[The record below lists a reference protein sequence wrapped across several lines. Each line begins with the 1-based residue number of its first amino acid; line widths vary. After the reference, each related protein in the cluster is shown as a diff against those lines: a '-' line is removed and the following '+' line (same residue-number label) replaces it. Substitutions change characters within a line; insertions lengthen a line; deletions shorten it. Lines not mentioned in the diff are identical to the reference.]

1 MKKPLLLFIIACF
14 AEIAVAQKIT
24 ITGKLADAKTQ
35 EPLIGAVVRLSKNK
49 QIGTITDEN
58 GNFKLSFNYVKDS
71 LIFEYTGY
79 KTKRVAFS
87 TQPQQVF
94 SLLLEE
100 ETQEI
105 EEITVV
111 PGENPAYAIMR
122 KVIKNKSKNDKRRAK
137 FYECDI
143 YNRIEGY
150 VNDNEKG
157 LSNLRVMKD
166 MSRAAATIPKLRDS
180 KGKILIPILA
190 SESFSRY
197 YYMGKPEKEREDV
210 KVTNLSGIGLENAEG
225 IGQIFTGGKLNDYN
239 FYRNQM
245 NILDKYFTSPIADG
259 WRLKYDYDLL
269 DSVLVDKDTCY
280 LLNIVPRNRQD
291 LVFEGKMWISK
302 SDYALKKIEVQ
313 MTKEANINFI
323 KGLKIKQTS
332 SRSAEGFWLP
342 EKVDFEVEVSE
353 FSDIIPNIYV
363 RTHTQY
369 HNYLLNEP
377 HEKTFYDEPPI
388 PPNNENKDTTYWNN
402 FRKNDST
409 LISDVNVYKVIDSL
423 KTIPSVQRYT
433 TILTVLST
441 GYYEMK
447 GIDLGHWARYYAWN
461 DIEGHRFNF
470 GFRTNRFLSRNF
482 TFKTRIG
489 YGLRDQKGKY
499 FVEIN
504 QILSR
509 KFFTQVT
516 FNRTEDIEP
525 LIFLNQFQNLPDI
538 FIASNRFFT
547 LSQRKPFFKKETN
560 FIIESA
566 VNPSLTEKLTFRTRQ
581 LTPLHGFA
589 YNHPETNSLQTDINT
604 AEFILQTTYR
614 KGGNR
619 IRLLDNSE
627 IIIGGGSTPKF
638 TLTTTIGLKGFAGGD
653 FNYQQVQLDIS
664 KYNARIFGIG
674 HANYFVSAGYYFGQV
689 PFPLLRAHLGNN
701 TPFLIE
707 RAFNQMNGF
716 EFVSD
721 HYIALH
727 YAHYF
732 ENLIFSR
739 LPLFKKANKFLDWRL
754 VLSLNAVYGGLRTE
768 NRRLISN
775 SDIFGN
781 PLPPIQSLSYEM
793 PYIEI
798 GYGIDNILKFFRI
811 DFFHRLTY
819 LNLDTAKPF
828 GIKFSAEI
836 KL

>member
-1 MKKPLLLFIIACF
+1 MRKLLPLFLLITNIAF
-14 AEIAVAQKIT
+14 TQKIT
-24 ITGKLADAKTQ
+24 IIGKLADAKTQ
-35 EPLIGAVVRLSKNK
+35 EPLIGAIVRLSQNK

-58 GNFKLSFNYVKDS
+58 GNFKLVFDYVKDS
-71 LIFEYTGY
+71 LVFEYTGY
-79 KTKRVAFS
+79 KTKKAAFS

-94 SLLLEE
+94 SLLMEE
-100 ETQEI
+100 EIQEI
-105 EEITVV
+105 EEITVI
-111 PGENPAYAIMR
+111 PGENPAYAILR
-122 KVIKNKSKNDKRRAK
+122 KVVKNKNKNDKRRAK

-166 MSRAAATIPKLRDS
+166 MSRSVAHIPNLRDS
-180 KGKILIPILA
+180 KGKVLIPILA

-197 YYMGKPEKEREDV
+197 YYTGKPEKEREDV
-210 KVTNLSGIGLENAEG
+210 KVTNLSGIGLESADG

-259 WRLKYDYDLL
+259 WKLKYDYDLL

-280 LLNIVPRNRQD
+280 VLNIVPRNRQD
-291 LVFEGKMWISK
+291 LVFEGRMWITK
-302 SDYALKKIEVQ
+302 SDYALKKIDVR
-313 MTKEANINFI
+313 MSPEANINFI
-323 KGLKIKQTS
+323 KNLKIKQTS
-332 SRSAEGFWLP
+332 FRSSEGYWLP

-353 FSDIIPNIYV
+353 FSDIIPNVYV
-363 RTHTQY
+363 KTHTQY
-369 HNYLLNEP
+369 HNYLLNKP
-377 HEKTFYDEPPI
+377 HEKSFYDEPTF
-388 PPNNENKDTTYWNN
+388 PPNNEIKDTSYWNN
-402 FRKNDST
+402 FRKNDSSM
-409 LISDVNVYKVIDSL
+409 INQVNVYEIIDSL
-423 KTIPSVQRYT
+423 KTIPSVKRYT
-433 TILTVLST
+433 TILTVLTT
-441 GYYEMK
+441 GYYETK
-447 GIDLGHWARYYAWN
+447 GIDLGHWARYYTWN
-461 DIEGHRFNF
+461 DIEGHRFNI
-470 GFRTNRFLSRNF
+470 GFRTNRFFSKDF

-489 YGLRDQKGKY
+489 YGLRDERAKY
-499 FVEIN
+499 FVEIS

-509 KFFTQVT
+509 KFFTQAT
-516 FNRTEDIEP
+516 FSRTEDIEP
-525 LIFLNQFQNLPDI
+525 LIFLNQFDVLPDI

-547 LSQRKPFFKKETN
+547 LSQRRPFFKKEN
-560 FIIESA
+560 LFSIESTL
-566 VNPSLTEKLTFRTRQ
+566 NPSLKEKLIFRTRQ

-589 YNHPETNSLQTDINT
+589 YIHPENTSLKTEINT
-604 AEFILQTTYR
+604 AEVILQTTFQ

-627 IIIGGGSTPKF
+627 ITIGGGSTPKF
-638 TLTTTIGLKGFAGGD
+638 TLTTAIGLKNFAGGN
-653 FNYQQVQLDIS
+653 FNYQQIQLDIT
-664 KYNARIFGIG
+664 KKNARIFGIG
-674 HANYFVSAGYYFGQV
+674 HANYYISAGYWFGRV

-701 TPFLIE
+701 TPFMIE

-727 YAHYF
+727 YTHFF

-754 VLSLNAVYGGLRTE
+754 VLTLNAVYGSLRPE
-768 NRRLISN
+768 NKALISN
-775 SDIFGN
+775 FDLLGN
-781 PLPPIQSLSYEM
+781 PLPPIQSLNYQV
-793 PYIEI
+793 PYLEI

-811 DFFHRLTY
+811 DFLHRLTY
-819 LNLDTAKPF
+819 LNLETAKPF

>member
-1 MKKPLLLFIIACF
+1 MKKLLLACIF
-14 AEIAVAQKIT
+14 LLTGSLILAQKIT
-24 ITGKLADAKTQ
+24 ITGKLADVKTQ
-35 EPLIGAVVRLSKNK
+35 EPLVGAVVRLSQNK

-58 GNFKLSFNYVKDS
+58 GNFKLSFDYVRDS
-71 LIFEYTGY
+71 LVFEYTGY
-79 KTKRVAFS
+79 KTKKVAFT
-87 TQPQQVF
+87 TQVQQVF

-100 ETQEI
+100 DTQEI

-111 PGENPAYAIMR
+111 PGENPAYAILR
-122 KVIKNKSKNDKRRAK
+122 KVVKNKSKNDKRRAQ

-157 LSNLRVMKD
+157 ISNLRVMKD
-166 MSRAAATIPKLRDS
+166 MSRAAATIPNLRDS
-180 KGKILIPILA
+180 KGKVLIPILA

-280 LLNIVPRNRQD
+280 VLNIVPRNRQD

-302 SDYALKKIEVQ
+302 SDYALKKIDVQ

-323 KGLKIKQTS
+323 KGLKIKQIAFRS
-332 SRSAEGFWLP
+332 SEGYWLP

-353 FSDIIPNIYV
+353 FSEIIPSIYV

-369 HNYLLNEP
+369 HNYLFNQA
-377 HEKTFYDEPPI
+377 HDKTFYDQIPN
-388 PPNNENKDTTYWNN
+388 PPNNEIKDTSYWNI

-409 LISDVNVYKVIDSL
+409 LTNRINVYKIIDSL

-433 TILTVLST
+433 TILTILST

-447 GIDLGHWARYYAWN
+447 GIDLGHYARYYTWN
-461 DIEGHRFNF
+461 DLEGHRFNI
-470 GFRTNRFLSRNF
+470 GFRTNRFFSKNF
-482 TFKTRIG
+482 TFKTRVG
-489 YGLRDQKGKY
+489 YGFFDKKAKY

-509 KFFTQVT
+509 KFFTQLT

-525 LIFLNQFQNLPDI
+525 LIFLNQFDILPDI

-547 LSQRKPFFKKETN
+547 ISQRKPFFKKEN
-560 FIIESA
+560 LFSIES
-566 VNPSLTEKLTFRTRQ
+566 NILPSFTEKLTFRTRQ
-581 LTPLHGFA
+581 LLPLHSFA
-589 YNHPETNSLQTDINT
+589 YKNPENATLQTEINT
-604 AEFILQTTYR
+604 AEFVLQTTFH
-614 KGGNR
+614 KGANK

-627 IIIGGGSTPKF
+627 IIIGGGATPKF
-638 TLTTTIGLKGFAGGD
+638 VLTTTLGLKDFAGGQ
-653 FNYQQVQLDIS
+653 FNYQQIQLDIS
-664 KYNARIFGIG
+664 KRNARIFGIG
-674 HANYFVSAGYYFGQV
+674 HANYLISAGYYFGRV

-701 TPFLIE
+701 TPFMIE

-721 HYIALH
+721 HYISLQ

-732 ENLIFSR
+732 ESLIFSR

-754 VLSLNAVYGGLRTE
+754 VFSFNALYGGLRQE
-768 NRRLISN
+768 NKDLLAN
-775 SDIFGN
+775 FDVFGN
-781 PLPPIQSLSYEM
+781 PLPPIQSLNYQM

-811 DFFHRLTY
+811 DILHRLTY